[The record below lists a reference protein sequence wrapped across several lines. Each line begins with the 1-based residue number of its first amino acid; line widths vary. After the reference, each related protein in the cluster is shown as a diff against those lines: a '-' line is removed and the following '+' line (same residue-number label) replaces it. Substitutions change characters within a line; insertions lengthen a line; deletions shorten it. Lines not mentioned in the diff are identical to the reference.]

1 MWATETFLPTLRQ
14 DLAIKSHPLIA
25 ALMGSQG
32 RSASGLA
39 QGEAGARGSGGDAA
53 QQLRRGSVE
62 CQLHSKLNLLTTPPD
77 VLIQF
82 SCPSP
87 ASKSDIFCVCFWLWT
102 HSMAWVGE
110 GTLRII
116 QLPWSLSRTNSASC
130 FLGFS
135 FQLQELSI
143 LLSSKWLLRSER
155 GTHTR
160 YVWDWTESDWTH
172 GLTRMSQRVQDWWKI
187 DEVVVQICSRAE
199 WQLLAWQCWIQAVP
213 VNSVRDA
220 APDFLGL
227 SANWPNVPVD
237 TKPWK
242 SS

>member
-39 QGEAGARGSGGDAA
+39 QGEAGAQGSGGDAA
-53 QQLRRGSVE
+53 QQLRRGSLE
-62 CQLHSKLNLLTTPPD
+62 RQLHSKFSLLTTPPD

-87 ASKSDIFCVCFWLWT
+87 ASKSDIFCVCFWLWS

-116 QLPWSLSRTNSASC
+116 QLPWSLSRT
-130 FLGFS
+130 
-135 FQLQELSI
+135 
-143 LLSSKWLLRSER
+143 
-155 GTHTR
+155 T
-160 YVWDWTESDWTH
+160 
-172 GLTRMSQRVQDWWKI
+172 QRVASWAFLFSCRNWASFCHPSDYSGLCVAHTHSVCVGLNWIRLNSWI
-187 DEVVVQICSRAE
+187 DTDVTEGARLMKNRWGGGAN
-199 WQLLAWQCWIQAVP
+199 LLKSWMTTVSLAML
-213 VNSVRDA
+213 NS
-220 APDFLGL
+220 
-227 SANWPNVPVD
+227 
-237 TKPWK
+237 
-242 SS
+242 SSPCQ

>member
-1 MWATETFLPTLRQ
+1 MWVTETFLPTLRQ

-39 QGEAGARGSGGDAA
+39 QGEAGAQGSGGDVA
-53 QQLRRGSVE
+53 QQLRRGSME
-62 CQLHSKLNLLTTPPD
+62 CQLRSKLNLLTTPPD

-87 ASKSDIFCVCFWLWT
+87 ASKSDIFCLCFWLWT

-116 QLPWSLSRTNSASC
+116 QLPWSLSRTNSVSC

-135 FQLQELSI
+135 VAGTEHPFVIQVITQVWAWHTHSVCVGLNWIRLNSWIDTDVTEGARLMKNRWGGGAN
-143 LLSSKWLLRSER
+143 LLKSWMTTVSLAMLNSSSPC
-155 GTHTR
+155 
-160 YVWDWTESDWTH
+160 
-172 GLTRMSQRVQDWWKI
+172 Q
-187 DEVVVQICSRAE
+187 
-199 WQLLAWQCWIQAVP
+199 
-213 VNSVRDA
+213 
-220 APDFLGL
+220 
-227 SANWPNVPVD
+227 
-237 TKPWK
+237 
-242 SS
+242 